1 MFLILTKL
9 TKILICYIFIKPCVY
24 RVVIIIWPVLSVSIL
39 EEGFGFFHMATFLK
53 LIT

>member
-1 MFLILTKL
+1 MLFLILTKL
-9 TKILICYIFIKPCVY
+9 TKILKCYIFIKPCVY
-24 RVVIIIWPVLSVSIL
+24 QVIIIWPVFSISVL